1 MGRGLG
7 NFNKKGVDDSRTKGY
22 KMREADDAKAYLKFE
37 ENVIVCLRKSVA
49 KKIFAYSLLNLK
61 RQTA

>member
-7 NFNKKGVDDSRTKGY
+7 DFNKKSVDDSRTKGY
-22 KMREADDAKAYLKFE
+22 RMRETDDAKAYLKFE
-37 ENVIVCLRKSVA
+37 ENVIVCLGKSVA

-61 RQTA
+61 MQTA

>member
-1 MGRGLG
+1 
-7 NFNKKGVDDSRTKGY
+7 
-22 KMREADDAKAYLKFE
+22 MREADDAKAYLKFE

>member
-1 MGRGLG
+1 MERGLG

-22 KMREADDAKAYLKFE
+22 RTREADDAKAYLKFE

>member
-1 MGRGLG
+1 
-7 NFNKKGVDDSRTKGY
+7 
-22 KMREADDAKAYLKFE
+22 MREADDAKAYLKFE
-37 ENVIVCLRKSVA
+37 ENVIVCLGKSVA